1 MKVYSWKNL
10 LVTLFLGGGLTVLS
24 LWKALHGDPKQWIWV
39 ALCLYLMA
47 SGLWASLTREG
58 YERDRER
65 GERYDRV
72 MRRLFGRFASIMPF
86 TPALLFLLCCCTSFL
101 RPPVWLFLL
110 LMVGVVAYA
119 AWFSWYIQRAV
130 NRERTEEERQTLL
143 NESDK
148 E

>member
-1 MKVYSWKNL
+1 MKVYSWKTL

-39 ALCLYLMA
+39 VLCLYLMA

-58 YERDRER
+58 YEQDREK
-65 GERYDRV
+65 GERYDRI
-72 MRRLFGRFASIMPF
+72 MRRLFGRFAPIMPF
-86 TPALLFLLCCCTSFL
+86 TPALLFLLCCCTFFL
-101 RPPVWLFLL
+101 RPPIWLFLL

-119 AWFSWYIQRAV
+119 AWFSWYIQRSV
-130 NRERTEEERQTLL
+130 NRERAKEERQAFF

>member
-10 LVTLFLGGGLTVLS
+10 LVTVFLGGGLTVLS
-24 LWKALHGDPKQWIWV
+24 LWKALNGDPKQWIWV
-39 ALCLYLMA
+39 ALCLYLFA
-47 SGLWASLTREG
+47 SGLWASLTQEG

-72 MRRLFGRFASIMPF
+72 MRRRFGRFAPIMPF
-86 TPALLFLLCCCTSFL
+86 TPALLFLLCCCTFFL
-101 RPPVWLFLL
+101 RPPIWLFLL

-119 AWFSWYIQRAV
+119 AWFSWYIQRSV
-130 NRERTEEERQTLL
+130 NYERAAEERQALL